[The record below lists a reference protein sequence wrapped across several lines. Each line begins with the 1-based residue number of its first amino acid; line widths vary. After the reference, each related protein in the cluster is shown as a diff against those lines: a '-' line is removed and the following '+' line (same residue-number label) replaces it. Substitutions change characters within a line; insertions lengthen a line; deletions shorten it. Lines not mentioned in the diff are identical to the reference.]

1 MTRDL
6 YREIVDKFKPVAE
19 RLEDSHLEYASY
31 GHGIQFNV
39 KDMNGIIHSF
49 YPSTGTML
57 FHRGNGIKYRKEIA
71 VIRGGNLKRFMKLMR
86 KPDEIQK
93 LIDIQLSQKTEVTDK
108 QMKLDF
114 GRRD

>member
-1 MTRDL
+1 MSKDL
-6 YREIVDKFKPVAE
+6 YREIADKFKPVAE
-19 RLEDSHLEYASY
+19 RLEDAHLEYASY
-31 GHGIQFNV
+31 GNGVQFNV
-39 KDMNGIIHSF
+39 KDTNGIIHSF

-93 LIDIQLSQKTEVTDK
+93 LIDNQLSQKAEVTDK
-108 QMKLDF
+108 QMKF
-114 GRRD
+114 NFERRD